1 MTQDGLIY
9 NIVNKYD
16 IYGFNPSTTQ
26 KAVQS
31 PLGTYAMK
39 NPTQYQYQWK
49 YSSGII
55 ILMYVTINSCPDI

>member
-9 NIVNKYD
+9 NIINKYG

-39 NPTQYQYQWK
+39 NPT
-49 YSSGII
+49 
-55 ILMYVTINSCPDI
+55 